1 MTALAS
7 AIGFSGNAWGVTYG
21 RPRGRAALLLRIALL
36 RGLFGPHLFEF
47 AHVFGFHAHKN
58 AISRPPMA
66 SHFGDSPLCK
76 TPTLTTDNT
85 DDTDLHRSKKSNRFT
100 FAHPSCVVRFAVCAK
115 PDP

>member
-47 AHVFGFHAHKN
+47 AHVFGFHADKN
-58 AISRPPMA
+58 ATIGRWMA
-66 SHFGDSPLCK
+66 SHFGD
-76 TPTLTTDNT
+76 TPSFVTPNLTTDNT
-85 DDTDLHRSKKSNRFT
+85 DDTDLHRSKKSN
-100 FAHPSCVVRFAVCAK
+100 
-115 PDP
+115 